1 MDHVFR
7 HGRHGGGGG
16 MEAAAPSLPDTT
28 RLSLVRTELAPG
40 AALPD
45 APAASD
51 ERAIYVLQGQGEAR
65 LNGRRLD
72 LVAGSMLRLPPG
84 VRFGLRNTV
93 PEQPLVF
100 LTAAPPD
107 PPWPASE
114 SALAPLANRLAWL
127 LRRIARRLAR

>member
-1 MDHVFR
+1 MNHVFR
-7 HGRHGGGGG
+7 HGRHGSGGL
-16 MEAAAPSLPDTT
+16 EVAAPSLPDTT
-28 RLSLVRTELAPG
+28 RLSLVPTELAPG

-45 APAASD
+45 ASAARD

-84 VRFGLRNTV
+84 VRFGLRNTMA
-93 PEQPLVF
+93 EQPLVF

-107 PPWPASE
+107 PSWPASE
-114 SALAPLANRLAWL
+114 GALAPLANRLAWL

>member
-1 MDHVFR
+1 MDHAFR
-7 HGRHGGGGG
+7 HGRHGGGG

-28 RLSLVRTELAPG
+28 RLSLVPTELAPG

-84 VRFGLRNTV
+84 VRFGLRNTM

-100 LTAAPPD
+100 LTAAPPY